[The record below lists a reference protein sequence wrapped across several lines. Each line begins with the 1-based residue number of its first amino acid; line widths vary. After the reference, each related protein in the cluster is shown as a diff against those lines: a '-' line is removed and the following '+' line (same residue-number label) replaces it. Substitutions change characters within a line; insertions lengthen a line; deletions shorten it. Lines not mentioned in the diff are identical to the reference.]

1 MPIGSW
7 ILYAAIAAVGAVPLG
22 AAAQTFP
29 SKPVRVV
36 VPWTPGGGVDTMAR
50 IVQPKFAEDLGQPV
64 IIDNRAGAAGTIGT
78 DHVAKSGPDGYT
90 LIVGSPGPMSIAA
103 VLQPK
108 LPYRPASDLAPVG
121 RMTLISNILVVS
133 PSLPVNSVADLI
145 AMARA
150 QPGKLTFGSS
160 GMGSALHLTG
170 ELFKMMAQVDMLHVP
185 YKGTAPALADIMA
198 GQTQLMFADPSAL
211 PLVRSGKLRAIGQ
224 TTAKRSATMADIPT
238 IAESGL
244 PGYVADNWYG
254 LFAPAGTPAPV
265 IARLNA
271 ALVKA
276 LNDPEVRS
284 KLASSGQDAA
294 PSTPG
299 EMGAAL
305 QADIAQWQRVVDAAK
320 IKLD

>member
-1 MPIGSW
+1 M
-7 ILYAAIAAVGAVPLG
+7 IAAVLG
-22 AAAQTFP
+22 APSGALAQAFP
-29 SKPVRVV
+29 SKPVRMV
-36 VPWTPGGGVDTMAR
+36 VPWPPGGGVDTMAR
-50 IVQPKFAEDLGQPV
+50 IVQPKLSEDLGQPV
-64 IIDNRAGAAGTIGT
+64 VIDNRAGAAGTIGT
-78 DHVAKSGPDGYT
+78 DHVTKTAPDGYT

-103 VLQPK
+103 VLQPRLTYK
-108 LPYRPASDLAPVG
+108 PAADLAPVG
-121 RMTLISNILVVS
+121 RTAVISNILVVS

-170 ELFKMMAQVDMLHVP
+170 ELFKLLAKVDMLHVP
-185 YKGTAPALADIMA
+185 YKGTAPALADIMS

-211 PLVRSGKLRAIGQ
+211 PLVRAGKLRAIGQ
-224 TTAKRSATMADIPT
+224 TTAKRSVTMADIPT

-265 IARLNA
+265 IGRLNA
-271 ALVKA
+271 SLVKA
-276 LNDPEVRS
+276 LNDPDVKA
-284 KLASSGQDAA
+284 KLAAAGQDAA
-294 PSTPG
+294 PSSPE

-305 QADIAQWQRVVDAAK
+305 RADIAQWQRVVDAAK

>member
-1 MPIGSW
+1 MTIGSW
-7 ILYAAIAAVGAVPLG
+7 VLYAAMAAVAAMPLG
-22 AAAQTFP
+22 AAAQAFP
-29 SKPVRVV
+29 AKPVRVV

-50 IVQPKFAEDLGQPV
+50 IMQPKFAEDLGQPV

-78 DHVAKSGPDGYT
+78 DHVAKSAPDGYT

-108 LPYRPASDLAPVG
+108 LPYKPASDLAPVG
-121 RMTLISNILVVS
+121 RTTLISNILVVG
-133 PSLPVNSVADLI
+133 PSVPVNSVADLI

-224 TTAKRSATMADIPT
+224 TTAKRSVTMADIPT

-254 LFAPAGTPAPV
+254 LFVPAGTPAPV

-294 PSTPG
+294 PSTPD

>member
-1 MPIGSW
+1 MNPNLIFCVALG
-7 ILYAAIAAVGAVPLG
+7 AACAMPLG
-22 AAAQTFP
+22 AAAQAFP

-50 IVQPKFAEDLGQPV
+50 IIQGKFAEDLGQPV
-64 IIDNRAGAAGTIGT
+64 VIDNRAGAAGTIGT
-78 DHVAKSGPDGYT
+78 DHVAKSAPDGYT

-103 VLQPK
+103 VVQK
-108 LPYRPASDLAPVG
+108 NLPYKPASDLAPIA
-121 RMTLISNILVVS
+121 RTTLISNILVVS
-133 PSLPVNSVADLI
+133 PSLPINSVADLI
-145 AMARA
+145 AAARA

-170 ELFKMMAQVDMLHVP
+170 ELFKLLAKVDMLHVP
-185 YKGTAPALADIMA
+185 YKGTAPALADIMG

-224 TTAKRSATMADIPT
+224 TTAKRSVTMADIPT

-254 LFAPAGTPAPV
+254 YFAPAGTPAPV
-265 IARLNA
+265 IARLNS

-276 LNDPEVRS
+276 LNDPEVKA
-284 KLASSGQDAA
+284 KLVAAGQDPA
-294 PSTPG
+294 PSSAD

-305 QADIAQWQRVVDAAK
+305 RADIAQWQRVVDAAK

>member
-1 MPIGSW
+1 MNRLWLLLASTC
-7 ILYAAIAAVGAVPLG
+7 AVLAFATGAS
-22 AAAQTFP
+22 AQPFP
-29 SKPVRVV
+29 SKPVRMV

-50 IVQPKFAEDLGQPV
+50 IVQTKFSEGLGQPIV
-64 IIDNRAGAAGTIGT
+64 IDNRAGAAGTIGT
-78 DHVAKSGPDGYT
+78 DHVSKSAPDGYT
-90 LIVGSPGPMSIAA
+90 LIVGSPGPMSLAA

-108 LPYRPASDLAPVG
+108 LPYKPAGDLAPIG
-121 RMTLISNILVVS
+121 RTALISNILVVS
-133 PSLPVNSVADLI
+133 PSLPINSVADLI
-145 AMARA
+145 AAARA

-170 ELFKMMAQVDMLHVP
+170 ELFKMMAKVDMLHVP
-185 YKGTAPALADIMA
+185 YKGTAPALADIMS

-254 LFAPAGTPAPV
+254 LFVPAGTPAPV

-271 ALVKA
+271 ELNKA
-276 LNDPEVRS
+276 LNDPDVKS
-284 KLASSGQDAA
+284 KLAAAGQDAA
-294 PSTPG
+294 PSTPE

-305 QADIAQWQRVVDAAK
+305 RADIAQWQRVVDAAK

>member
-1 MPIGSW
+1 MNHNW
-7 ILYAAIAAVGAVPLG
+7 ILLAALGAVTAMPFG
-22 AAAQTFP
+22 AAAQPFP

-50 IVQPKFAEDLGQPV
+50 IIQGKFAEDLGQPV
-64 IIDNRAGAAGTIGT
+64 VIDNRAGAAGTIGT
-78 DHVAKSGPDGYT
+78 DHVAKSAPDGYT

-103 VLQPK
+103 VVQK
-108 LPYRPASDLAPVG
+108 NLPYKPASDLAPVA
-121 RMTLISNILVVS
+121 RTVLISNILVVS
-133 PSLPVNSVADLI
+133 PSLPINSVADLI
-145 AMARA
+145 AAARA
-150 QPGKLTFGSS
+150 QPGKLSFGSS

-170 ELFKMMAQVDMLHVP
+170 ELFKLLAKVDMLHVP
-185 YKGTAPALADIMA
+185 YKGTAPALADIMG

-238 IAESGL
+238 ISESGL

-254 LFAPAGTPAPV
+254 YFAPAGTPAPV

-276 LNDPEVRS
+276 LNDPEVKA
-284 KLASSGQDAA
+284 KLVAAGQDPA
-294 PSTPG
+294 PSTPD

-305 QADIAQWQRVVDAAK
+305 KADIAQWQRVVDAAK